1 MPTRIA
7 AVLLAMSTLQAW
19 PVNAGQQSALARQ
32 GDHAA
37 RIAEMSW
44 VMFIGGGIIFTLVM
58 TLLAAA
64 FFGPPAVRTALSRHS
79 LIIGAGVLFPIVTLS
94 ALLVY
99 TLWSASA
106 LARSGDEPAVR
117 VDVIGEMWWWRVRY
131 IDKDGK
137 LLMETANE
145 IRIPVGRPVEFRLT
159 SPNVIH
165 SFWVPNLAGKIDMIP
180 GHVNTLR
187 IRAEVPGTYRGQ
199 CAEYCGAQHA
209 NMAFFVVAQTP
220 EEYGAWLAGQQL
232 PAPEPRDAELATGK
246 RHFMQLCAQCHT
258 VRGTTANGTI
268 GPDLTHAGGRLSLA
282 AGMLPNNAGALA
294 GWIAGSQ
301 HIKPDN
307 KMPSFNTLSGEEL
320 RAVVAYVESLE

>member
-1 MPTRIA
+1 MPTRFA
-7 AVLLAMSTLQAW
+7 AMLLALPALQAL
-19 PVNAGQQSALARQ
+19 PALAGQQSALSRQ

-44 VMFIGGGIIFTLVM
+44 VLFIGGGIIFILVM
-58 TLLAAA
+58 LLLAAA
-64 FFGPPAVRTALSRHS
+64 LFGPPAVRTALSRHS
-79 LIIGAGVLFPIVTLS
+79 LIIGGGVVFPVVTLT

-99 TLWSASA
+99 TLWGASA
-106 LARSGDEPAVR
+106 LARSGDAPAVR

-131 IDKDGK
+131 LDQDGHP
-137 LLMETANE
+137 LMETANE
-145 IRIPVGRPVEFRLT
+145 IRIPVGRPIEFRLT

-187 IRAEVPGTYRGQ
+187 IRADVPGVYRGQ

-209 NMAFFVVAQTP
+209 NMAFFVVVQAP
-220 EEYGAWLAGQQL
+220 EEYDAWLAGQRQ
-232 PAPEPRDAELATGK
+232 PAAEPRDATPVAGK
-246 RHFMQLCAQCHT
+246 QLFMKLCAQCHA
-258 VRGTTANGTI
+258 VRGTPAIGTH
-268 GPDLTHAGGRLSLA
+268 GPDLTHVGGRLSLA
-282 AGMLPNNAGALA
+282 AGMLPNNAGALG

-307 KMPSFNTLSGEEL
+307 RMPSFNTLSGEEL
-320 RAVVAYVESLE
+320 RAMVAFMESLE